1 MRVQRAAGGVV
12 PRGEMKQVSLATA
25 RGRPAAL
32 FLRASAP
39 KLSAGQLTVG
49 TDRVNRHFS
58 AMANVVT
65 NEELRELKQ
74 LKGDVACRRHGCR
87 GPSNYDAGDELRGIT
102 QLSRNVCQNP
112 LKGGPGPI
120 QETGVQVGFSNPIQA
135 F

>member
-1 MRVQRAAGGVV
+1 MN
-12 PRGEMKQVSLATA
+12 QVALATA

-32 FLRASAP
+32 SLRASAP

-65 NEELRELKQ
+65 IEELREFKQ
-74 LKGDVACRRHGCR
+74 LKAMLPAVVAAAEGL
-87 GPSNYDAGDELRGIT
+87 SNYDAGDELRGIT
-102 QLSRNVCQNP
+102 QLNRMIAQDR
-112 LKGGPGPI
+112 LRWIRRRI
-120 QETGVQVGFSNPIQA
+120 QELEYKLGSSNAMQR

>member
-1 MRVQRAAGGVV
+1 MRAGGVV
-12 PRGEMKQVSLATA
+12 PRDEMNQVALATA

-32 FLRASAP
+32 SLRASAP

-65 NEELRELKQ
+65 IEELREFKQ
-74 LKGDVACRRHGCR
+74 LKAMLPAVVAAAEGL
-87 GPSNYDAGDELRGIT
+87 SNYDAGDELRGIT
-102 QLSRNVCQNP
+102 QLNRMIAQDR
-112 LKGGPGPI
+112 LRWIRRRI
-120 QETGVQVGFSNPIQA
+120 QELEYKLGSSNAMQR